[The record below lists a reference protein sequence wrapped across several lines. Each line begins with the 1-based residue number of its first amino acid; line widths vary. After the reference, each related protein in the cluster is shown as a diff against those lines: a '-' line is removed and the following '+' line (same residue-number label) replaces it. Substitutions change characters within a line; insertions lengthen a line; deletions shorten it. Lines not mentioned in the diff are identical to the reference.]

1 MENVDMEMY
10 SRTVSQTNTVEL
22 SGKVVFLETL
32 EVLYS
37 YTALILLTPYAGG
50 LLVCKISNCDK
61 NQFCF

>member
-1 MENVDMEMY
+1 MMMIQRVSRRDINIKRCYLFSGTRNSQGFMENVDMEMY

-37 YTALILLTPYAGG
+37 
-50 LLVCKISNCDK
+50 
-61 NQFCF
+61 